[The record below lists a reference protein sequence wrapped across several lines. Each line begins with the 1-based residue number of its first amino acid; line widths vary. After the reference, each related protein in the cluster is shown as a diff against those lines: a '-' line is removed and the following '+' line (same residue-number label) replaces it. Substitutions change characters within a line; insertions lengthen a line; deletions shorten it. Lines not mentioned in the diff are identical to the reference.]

1 MSEGGSARSGYRDL
15 LRTPGVPRIVASAAL
30 ASVGALGR
38 PVAILLYAREHSG
51 SFATA
56 GLVLA
61 AFTAGALVSGPLR
74 GRRLDRSG
82 FSTAL
87 LPLGLLSAA
96 FTAAIVLAGE
106 LAAPP
111 IVLAAAA
118 LAAGGTTPPVGPAL
132 RSLWSKLLGEDAR
145 LPAAYALTTMLNEI
159 GFFLGPLLAGTLI
172 ALSSPGLAI
181 AAAATAVLVGTTLF
195 ALAPTTRESA
205 PGGEPARLSPIRAP
219 GVRTVLITSAAFGA
233 VFGAVEVALPAFAV
247 ERGDPGAG
255 GLLLAALSPGIVA
268 GGYLYGRRTVNK
280 LPSRLYWRLCMLST
294 VGLAPLALANTI
306 WALLALTVVAGAAF
320 APVTT
325 CQWALIDLV
334 APPGTAVETTSWL
347 TTMYLAGSVVG
358 SAAGGLLSER
368 SSSGAALLLAV
379 GGGAVATLVAACR
392 SSTLHA
398 AGE

>member
-1 MSEGGSARSGYRDL
+1 MSEEGRARSGYGEL
-15 LRTPGVPRIVASAAL
+15 LRTPGVPRIVGSAAL

-51 SFATA
+51 SFSTA

-82 FSTAL
+82 FSMAL

-145 LPAAYALTTMLNEI
+145 LPVAYALTTMLNEI
-159 GFFLGPLLAGTLI
+159 GFFLGPLLAGLLI
-172 ALSSPGLAI
+172 AVSSPGLAI
-181 AAAATAVLVGTTLF
+181 AVAAAAVLAGTTLF
-195 ALAPTTRESA
+195 ALAPATRESA
-205 PGGEPARLSPIRAP
+205 SGGEPARFSPIRAP
-219 GVRTVLITSAAFGA
+219 GVRTILITAAAFGG

-247 ERGDPGAG
+247 EHGDPSAG
-255 GLLLAALSPGIVA
+255 GFLLAALSPGIVV
-268 GGYLYGRRTVNK
+268 GGFIYGRRAGDE
-280 LPSRLYWRLCMLST
+280 LPSRLYWRLCLLAT
-294 VGLAPLALANTI
+294 VGLVPLALANSI
-306 WALLALTVVAGAAF
+306 AALLALTVIAGAAF

-334 APPGTAVETTSWL
+334 APQGTAVETTSWL
-347 TTMYLAGSVVG
+347 TTMYLVGSVAG
-358 SAAGGLLSER
+358 SAAAGLLSEQY
-368 SSSGAALLLAV
+368 SSGAALLLSI
-379 GGGAVATLVAACR
+379 GGGTVATIVAAGR
-392 SSTLHA
+392 APTLIPSSR
-398 AGE
+398 